1 MFSKAVLASSV
12 LALGISQALAAGV
25 QFAGVNIAGFD
36 FGCGTDVC
44 LILITL
50 PAKANNGS

>member
-1 MFSKAVLASSV
+1 MFSKLLAGSII
-12 LALGISQALAAGV
+12 ALNVASTLTAGV

-44 LILITL
+44 STFH
-50 PAKANNGS
+50 STSRRYH